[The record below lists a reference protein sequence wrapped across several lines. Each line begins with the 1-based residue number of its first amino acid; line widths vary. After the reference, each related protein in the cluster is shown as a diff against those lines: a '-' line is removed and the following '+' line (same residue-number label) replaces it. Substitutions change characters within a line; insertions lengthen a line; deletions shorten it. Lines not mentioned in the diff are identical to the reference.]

1 MLRYVQIEI
10 VLIVFFMYYFDRV
23 AFFKKKQKK
32 KTQSFWRNEYRL
44 KCLCVPA
51 WVWCNNYIGMCFA
64 ESFSTLSL
72 HFNVFDFCTSTDG
85 RGDVALILAQMR
97 ATELEREHK
106 QRQRERERERKPSL
120 FNPFHSCRGK
130 VWLPQLECINKSAFS
145 FPFKTTP
152 ITTLTQVTVCI
163 FLIWFIY
170 YWISVEYR
178 QWHRLCKVTLITFDC
193 MWGFLMEARSEMCPC
208 STPTVAS
215 YPT

>member
-1 MLRYVQIEI
+1 MNTGWSACVSQRGFDSITILGC
-10 VLIVFFMYYFDRV
+10 VLPRV
-23 AFFKKKQKK
+23 SQRCRFISMSLISALQ
-32 KTQSFWRNEYRL
+32 RM
-44 KCLCVPA
+44 A
-51 WVWCNNYIGMCFA
+51 GGM
-64 ESFSTLSL
+64 
-72 HFNVFDFCTSTDG
+72 G
-85 RGDVALILAQMR
+85 LAQMR